1 MNPYIVSFGLIHLQ
15 TITISTMYM
24 KNFTGL
30 LGLLLIL
37 GMTSGASAQTG
48 KLLTLD
54 EAVTLA
60 LQHNVQVVQAQNR
73 LEGSQSAT
81 RAAYGALL
89 PSLSASGSF
98 SRQQQ
103 WQETGGGV
111 TLINGVPYEYP
122 AGSTFN
128 AYNNYGA
135 GISSRLTLFD
145 GFANT
150 SNISRAQAS
159 ASSAVY
165 SVKSTEQFVILQTHV
180 LFLGVARAY
189 QLLNVADDNLKRSR
203 RQLERITE
211 SNKVGAVA
219 LADVYRQQVQVGN
232 DELSVISAQNT
243 YESSKAD
250 LIAYLGVEFNE
261 AAYSIDISGFPTDVD
276 TSEFAGLNNRYT
288 DFGSLV
294 TTGISQRPD
303 HQATLEAYNA
313 ASSSVTMAR
322 AGHLPTV
329 SASGS
334 YGFSNRELGNLTD
347 NRSLSLNLNVSLP
360 IFNGFSTSNQVQ
372 QAQVSEMNAHED
384 LEQSKRRIAVD
395 IRKALLDLQQAEK
408 RVIVTQTSVFSAEMD
423 RKIAEEKY
431 NLGAGTLLDMLV
443 ATANYT
449 NAVSGKVNSIFD
461 YLLAKK
467 SMEYAL
473 GTISH

>member
-1 MNPYIVSFGLIHLQ
+1 MDTCIGSFDLFRLHM
-15 TITISTMYM
+15 ITIARNFM
-24 KNFTGL
+24 KNLTGL
-30 LGLLLIL
+30 LGCLLII
-37 GMTSGASAQTG
+37 GITGASAQTP

-54 EAVTLA
+54 EAVSLA
-60 LQHNVQVVQAQNR
+60 LQHNVQVIQAQNR
-73 LEGSQSAT
+73 LEGSSSAT

-89 PSLSASGSF
+89 PSLSLGGGF
-98 SRQQQ
+98 SRDQR
-103 WQETGGGV
+103 WQSGGV
-111 TLINGVPYEYP
+111 TLIGGVPVTYD
-122 AGSTFN
+122 AGYS
-128 AYNNYGA
+128 ADNNYRA
-135 GISSRLTLFD
+135 GLSSQLTLFN

-150 SNISRAQAS
+150 SNIARAQAN
-159 ASSAVY
+159 ASSTQY
-165 SVKSTEQFVILQTHV
+165 SVESTEQSVILRTHV

-232 DELSVISAQNT
+232 DELAVISAQST

-261 AAYSIDISGFPTDVD
+261 AAYSIDVSTFPADID
-276 TSEFAGLNNRYT
+276 TSEFSALNSRYS
-288 DFGSLV
+288 DFGGLV
-294 TTGISQRPD
+294 ATGIGQRPD
-303 HQATLEAYNA
+303 HQAAVETYNA
-313 ASSSVTMAR
+313 ASSSVTIAR

-334 YGFSNRELGNLTD
+334 FGYANPEIDRLTD
-347 NRSLSLNLNVSLP
+347 NRSLSLGLNISLP

-372 QAQVSEMNAHED
+372 QAQVTEMNAQED
-384 LEQSKRRIAVD
+384 LEQSKRQIAVD

-443 ATANYT
+443 AAANYT

-461 YLLAKK
+461 FLLAKK

>member
-1 MNPYIVSFGLIHLQ
+1 
-15 TITISTMYM
+15 
-24 KNFTGL
+24 
-30 LGLLLIL
+30 
-37 GMTSGASAQTG
+37 
-48 KLLTLD
+48 
-54 EAVTLA
+54 
-60 LQHNVQVVQAQNR
+60 
-73 LEGSQSAT
+73 GSQSST

-103 WQETGGGV
+103 WQAGGV
-111 TLINGVPYEYP
+111 TLIGGVPVEYP
-122 AGSTFN
+122 AGFN

-150 SNISRAQAS
+150 SNISRSQANY
-159 ASSAVY
+159 SSTRY
-165 SVKSTEQFVILQTHV
+165 SVKSTEQAVIMNTHV
-180 LFLGVARAY
+180 LFLGIARAY

-232 DELSVISAQNT
+232 DELAVISAQNT

-250 LIAYLGVEFNE
+250 LIAYLGVEFDE
-261 AAYSIDISGFPTDVD
+261 AAYSIDISGFQADID
-276 TSEFAGLNNRYT
+276 TSEFGVVNRQYA
-288 DFGSLV
+288 DFGNLV
-294 TTGISQRPD
+294 AMGISQRPD
-303 HQATLEAYNA
+303 HQATVETYNA

-334 YGFSNRELGNLTD
+334 YGYSNPELSKLRD
-347 NRSLSLNLNVSLP
+347 NRGLSLSLSVSLP
-360 IFNGFSTSNQVQ
+360 IFNGFSTSNQVE
-372 QAQVSEMNAHED
+372 QAQIAEMNSHED
-384 LEQSKRRIAVD
+384 LEQSERQIAVD
-395 IRKALLDLQQAEK
+395 IRKALLNLQQAEK
-408 RVIVTQTSVFSAEMD
+408 RVIVTTSSVFSAEMD

-467 SMEYAL
+467 SMEYSL
-473 GTISH
+473 GTISQ

>member
-1 MNPYIVSFGLIHLQ
+1 MNSYIVSFDFFRLQ
-15 TITISTMYM
+15 TITIATNSM
-24 KNFTGL
+24 KILTGV
-30 LGLLLIL
+30 LGVLMLA
-37 GMTSGASAQTG
+37 GATGSASAQSV
-48 KLLTLD
+48 KSLTLGD
-54 EAVTLA
+54 AVTLA
-60 LQHNVQVVQAQNR
+60 LQHNIQVIQAQNR
-73 LEGSQSAT
+73 LEGSESST
-81 RAAYGALL
+81 RAAYGQLL

-103 WQETGGGV
+103 WQSSGV
-111 TLINGVPYEYP
+111 TLINGVPVSYP
-122 AGSTFN
+122 AGFSAN
-128 AYNNYGA
+128 NNYRA
-135 GISSRLTLFD
+135 GISSQLTLFD

-150 SNISRAQAS
+150 SNISRSQANY
-159 ASSAVY
+159 SSARY
-165 SVKSTEQFVILQTHV
+165 TVKGTEQAVILRTHV

-232 DELSVISAQNT
+232 DELALISAQNT

-250 LIAYLGVEFNE
+250 LIAYLGVDFNE
-261 AAYSIDISGFPTDVD
+261 AAYSIDVSTFPADID
-276 TSEFAGLNNRYT
+276 TTEFGVINRQYA
-288 DFGSLV
+288 DFGALV
-294 TTGISQRPD
+294 TTGIAQRPD
-303 HQATLEAYNA
+303 HQATVEAYNA
-313 ASSSVTMAR
+313 ASSSVTIAR
-322 AGHLPTV
+322 SGHLPTV

-334 YGFSNRELGNLTD
+334 YGYSNQELGKLTD
-347 NRSLSLNLNVSLP
+347 NRNLSLGLTISLP
-360 IFNGFSTSNQVQ
+360 IFNGFSTSNQVE

-384 LEQSKRRIAVD
+384 LEQSKRQIAVD

-473 GTISH
+473 GTISQ